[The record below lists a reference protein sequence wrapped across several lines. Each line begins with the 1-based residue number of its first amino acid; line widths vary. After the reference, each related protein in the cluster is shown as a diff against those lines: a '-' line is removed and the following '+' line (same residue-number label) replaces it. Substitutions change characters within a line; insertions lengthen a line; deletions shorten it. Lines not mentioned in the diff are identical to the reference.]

1 MTIQYS
7 TALRNAQLDQIE
19 TVAGAS
25 ARLHLYSG
33 ALPANCAAAANGSL
47 LVNMALPADYMDAA
61 AAGAKAKA
69 GTWSGAGLAAAGS
82 GTNIGYFRIMDSTGT
97 TCHMQGTVTITGGGG
112 DMTIDN
118 VNVAQNQVVTVG
130 TFSVSAGNA

>member
-47 LVNMALPADYMDAA
+47 LINMALPADYMDAA